1 MKQFALI
8 GHPVAGSMSPRLF
21 TAAYDGRYPYHLI
34 DAPFAEAWATF
45 LKSYHG
51 INVTAPYKQ
60 DAFRAVD
67 VLSDGARDCGAVN
80 LVVKA
85 EDGLLHGY
93 NTDVDGVIGAVKET
107 GFQPENTLVIGAGG
121 AAMAA
126 VVAAKKLGSK
136 TITIANR
143 TYEKA
148 AALGAAH
155 NSVAVPLENI
165 GTLKPDF
172 VVYTVPGDAR
182 SLPGVTSSVI
192 PGVTSSVIPGLTGDL
207 LGGAVVLEAEYKH
220 PSLSEIPCRR
230 YISGKMWCLHQAVA
244 GYGIFTGE
252 APNLEALTRVIS
264 TC

>member
-8 GHPVAGSMSPRLF
+8 GHPVAGSMSPSLF

-93 NTDVDGVIGAVKET
+93 NTDVDGVVGAVRET

-126 VVAAKKLGSK
+126 VVAAKILGSK
-136 TITIANR
+136 TVTIANR
-143 TYEKA
+143 TYKKA
-148 AALGAAH
+148 AALAAAH
-155 NSVAVPLENI
+155 DCDAVPLEDI

-182 SLPGVTSSVI
+182 SL

-220 PSLSEIPCRR
+220 PSLSNAPCRR
-230 YISGKMWCLHQAVA
+230 YISGKMWCLHQALA

>member
-34 DAPFAEAWATF
+34 DAPFDEAWATF

-93 NTDVDGVIGAVKET
+93 NSDVDGVVGAVRET

-126 VVAAKKLGSK
+126 VVAAKILGSK

-143 TYEKA
+143 TYKKA
-148 AALGAAH
+148 AALAAAH
-155 NSVAVPLENI
+155 DCDAVPLEDI

-172 VVYTVPGDAR
+172 VVYTVPGGA
-182 SLPGVTSSVI
+182 P
-192 PGVTSSVIPGLTGDL
+192 VIPGLTGKL

-220 PSLSEIPCRR
+220 PSLSETPCRR
-230 YISGKMWCLHQAVA
+230 YISGKMWCLHQALA

>member
-34 DAPFAEAWATF
+34 DAPFDEAWATF

-148 AALGAAH
+148 AALAAAH
-155 NSVAVPLENI
+155 NCDAVPLENI

-192 PGVTSSVIPGLTGDL
+192 PGLTGDL

-220 PSLSEIPCRR
+220 PSLSNAPCRR
-230 YISGKMWCLHQAVA
+230 YISGKMWCLHQALA